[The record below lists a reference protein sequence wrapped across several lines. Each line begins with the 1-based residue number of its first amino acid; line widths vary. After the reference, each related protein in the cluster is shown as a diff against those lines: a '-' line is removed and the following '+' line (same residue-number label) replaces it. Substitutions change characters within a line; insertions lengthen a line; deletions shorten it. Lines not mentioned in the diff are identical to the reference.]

1 MLIDSENMLLRFLPN
16 SVRPAVGEPSLFERV
31 EAELEAAEKWPE
43 TEGVMSLDMVQES
56 MPLYS
61 YVLGSLRSIVA
72 NEALRCAMPKLNL
85 VLTPNGLGVVSN
97 NNLTP
102 ASRERTEALM
112 RSFVERRDRSLNA
125 LLRWLGQCEEWIAS
139 GFSATWRR
147 SLFPG
152 LTLSSYNPATPETEG
167 ELSLTR
173 WRSLI
178 DAWDNAE
185 RSLAEEY
192 ISMPVLNQ
200 IRAKIQQQEVLSPEE
215 WAITAVMRE
224 QASRMVAEKPIMQK
238 TMLSC
243 VNIIRNSPALQP
255 IWAATTTAGIYANI
269 NFKNTRESG
278 GYFF

>member
-16 SVRPAVGEPSLFERV
+16 AVRPAEGEPSLFERCA
-31 EAELEAAEKWPE
+31 AELEAAEKWPE
-43 TEGVMSLDMVQES
+43 TEGVMSLDMVKES
-56 MPLYS
+56 MPFYT
-61 YVLGSLRSIVA
+61 YILGALRSIVA
-72 NEALRCAMPKLNL
+72 NEALYRAMPRLNL

-112 RSFVERRDRSLNA
+112 RSFVECRDRSLNA
-125 LLRWLGQCEEWIAS
+125 LLRWLGQCEEWLMSGYSAS
-139 GFSATWRR
+139 WRR
-147 SLFPG
+147 SLHPG
-152 LTLSSYNPATPETEG
+152 LMLSSYNPATVEPEGTV
-167 ELSLTR
+167 SLTR

-192 ISMPVLNQ
+192 ISMPILNRL
-200 IRAKIQQQEVLSPEE
+200 RAKIQQQDVLAPDE
-215 WAITAVMRE
+215 WAIVAAMRE
-224 QASRMVAEKPIMQK
+224 QASRMVSEKPVQQK
-238 TMLSC
+238 MMLSL

-255 IWAATTTAGIYANI
+255 IWAASPTAGIYADI